1 VTSRANLKFALAGV
15 VGAAFLRFLFSTI
28 RIRVE
33 GGEMLR
39 TLRKEGQPFILV
51 LWHGQI
57 LAPIHL
63 HRGENITIL
72 VSEHA
77 DGEYIARVLQRLGLR
92 TVRGSST
99 RGGTKGLRDLL
110 RAARAGSSLAVTPDG
125 PRGPR
130 HVFKEGA
137 LVPARIHGLPVIP
150 IGMAAS
156 RARVLGSWDRFVIP
170 APFSTVQVAYG
181 SPVTIGR
188 DADDRAMA
196 EHARALEEEMVR
208 LTSWCETR
216 LGRPGA
222 EGSDAAIR

>member
-1 VTSRANLKFALAGV
+1 MKGSELKFGLAGV
-15 VGAAFLRFLFSTI
+15 VGAAFLRVLFATI
-28 RIRVE
+28 RVRVE
-33 GGEMLR
+33 GGEQLR
-39 TLRKEGQPFILV
+39 ALRERGQPYILV
-51 LWHGQI
+51 LWHGHI
-57 LAPIHL
+57 LPLIHV
-63 HRGENITIL
+63 HRGEDITIL

-77 DGEYIARVLQRLGLR
+77 DGEYIARVLHRLGLR

-110 RAARAGSSLAVTPDG
+110 RAARAGGCLAVTPDG

-156 RARVLGSWDRFVIP
+156 RARVLGSWDGFTIP

-181 SPVTIGR
+181 TPVNVDR
-188 DADDRAMA
+188 DSDDSALA
-196 EHARALEEEMVR
+196 EHARSLGAEMQR
-208 LTSWCETR
+208 LTAWCEAR
-216 LGRPGA
+216 VA
-222 EGSDAAIR
+222 GSRKEVLDAAHR